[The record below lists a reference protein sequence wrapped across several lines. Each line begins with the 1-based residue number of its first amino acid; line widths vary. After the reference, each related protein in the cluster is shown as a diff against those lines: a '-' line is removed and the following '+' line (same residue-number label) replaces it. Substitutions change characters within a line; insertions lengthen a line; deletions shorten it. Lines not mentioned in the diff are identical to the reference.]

1 MSSDPIITGIA
12 GAVLSL
18 LLLWVGFSLRRMMS
32 TQDERDETRQS
43 QLSQLSSDIKEEFRQ
58 SRVEIGKVHARL
70 DEEAER
76 RHACQLL
83 NASTYATKVEVNA
96 LGKKVDITN
105 EKVIRL
111 EVQSNG

>member
-1 MSSDPIITGIA
+1 MNEPIITGLA

-18 LLLWVGFSLRRMMS
+18 LLLWVGFSLRRMMN

-43 QLSQLSSDIKEEFRQ
+43 QFTQLSLDIKEEFRQ

-76 RHACQLL
+76 RHTCQLS
-83 NASTYATKVEVNA
+83 NASTYATKTEVGK
-96 LGKKVDITN
+96 LEKKVDATK

-111 EVQSNG
+111 EERTNG